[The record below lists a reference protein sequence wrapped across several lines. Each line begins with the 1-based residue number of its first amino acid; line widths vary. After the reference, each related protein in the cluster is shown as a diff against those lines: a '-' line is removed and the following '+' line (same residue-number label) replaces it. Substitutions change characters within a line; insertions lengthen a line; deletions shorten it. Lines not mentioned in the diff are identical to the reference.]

1 MGSAEIYVGTL
12 KWKKDSSY
20 FCTVIFFLALH
31 LPLHYLTSTQIL
43 SSHLILYST
52 EIAPQTQTLDYFCT
66 VGFLFFFIL
75 LFFVCILA
83 ANFIALLLH
92 MCIKTISRTG
102 LFNSAMGKELQIPK
116 KKKRI
121 QD

>member
-1 MGSAEIYVGTL
+1 ME
-12 KWKKDSSY
+12 KKIDSSY

-75 LFFVCILA
+75 LFFCVYSGCQLYCPSITYVYK
-83 ANFIALLLH
+83 NH
-92 MCIKTISRTG
+92 
-102 LFNSAMGKELQIPK
+102 
-116 KKKRI
+116 
-121 QD
+121 